1 MSQYGLT
8 SSKVLVFDHGMTSLI
23 QQSPGAVPADGANL
37 SQILIATGSAGLL
50 AALLIAL
57 GYGHR
62 TGKITVLARLAERSE
77 HSWLFRGLPGWSAFP
92 LRLAL
97 ISQLVL
103 LVGIYW
109 DIALRITRGRGDG
122 PLSNIAHYPIL
133 FGIFGLCAAGTLAM
147 VLPVGEH
154 PGRAALRITRCW
166 EAPTSGLLLG
176 LAGFFSLL
184 GFPLDA
190 VWQRLFGQDV
200 TLWGPARLM
209 VIGGA
214 SLSLV
219 AMALLEREGRF
230 VRTGRAETMRAL
242 YVRRSLLCGALL
254 VGLSLFQAEWDF
266 GVPQFRMVFQP
277 LLIAIAAGCALVA
290 ARLWV
295 GRGGAVLA
303 VALFVLTRGVL
314 TILVGPVLGGLSSAI
329 PLYVVEALCVE
340 IAAVALA
347 RRPLALG
354 VFSGMLIGTIGYTS
368 EYVWTAAAYRLPWSP
383 DMLPEGVAMSLV
395 GGVCGGLIGALLVRA
410 LRGELPPARV
420 RNAVFA
426 VAVAGI
432 AAAVVN
438 GLVGTSP
445 EGVRATV
452 AVDEATKQAEVR
464 IEPVSMV
471 QHPTW
476 LTITGWHGDALHVD
490 RLTEV
495 APGVYRTNQPMPV
508 HGLWKTII
516 RLHTGRAILATP
528 VYFPPN
534 AARNQPGV
542 STPAQF
548 TRDALPEYQLLRR
561 EAAPS
566 IPSWLWPA
574 ASSVVAA
581 LSLAYVL
588 ALGWG
593 AQRIGRAI
601 SGPPC
606 SEVNS
611 TPAHLA
617 SDPR

>member
-1 MSQYGLT
+1 
-8 SSKVLVFDHGMTSLI
+8 MTSFI
-23 QQSPGAVPADGANL
+23 QQPSGPDPADGADL
-37 SQILIATGSAGLL
+37 VQILIAAGSAGLL

-77 HSWLFRGLPGWSAFP
+77 HSWLLRGLPGWAALP

-97 ISQLVL
+97 TSL
-103 LVGIYW
+103 LVTLLGLYW
-109 DIALRITRGRGDG
+109 DIALRITQGRGSG

-133 FGIFGLCAAGTLAM
+133 FGIFGLCVAGTLAM

-154 PGRAALRITRCW
+154 PGRAALRITKCW

-209 VIGGA
+209 VIGGV

-242 YVRRSLLCGALL
+242 YVRRGLLCGALL
-254 VGLSLFQAEWDF
+254 LGLSVFQAEWDF

-277 LLIAIAAGCALVA
+277 LLIAVSAGCALVA

-295 GRGGAVLA
+295 GPGGAMLA
-303 VALFVLTRGVL
+303 VALFVLTRGGITL
-314 TILVGPVLGGLSSAI
+314 LVGPVLGGPIAAI
-329 PLYVVEALCVE
+329 PMYVVEALCVE
-340 IAAVALA
+340 LAATALA

-354 VFSGMLIGTIGYTS
+354 VFSGLLIGTIGYTS
-368 EYVWTAAAYRLPWSP
+368 EYLWTAAAYRLPWSP
-383 DMLPEGVAMSLV
+383 DMLPEGVLMSLT
-395 GGVCGGLIGALLVRA
+395 GGVCGGLLGALLVRA
-410 LRGELPPARV
+410 LRGELPPART
-420 RNAVFA
+420 RNTVFGLAVTG
-426 VAVAGI
+426 VAV
-432 AAAVVN
+432 AVVN

-445 EGVRATV
+445 DGVRASV
-452 AVDEATKQAEVR
+452 AVDERTMQAVVR
-464 IEPVSMV
+464 IEPTPIA

-476 LTITGWHGDALHVD
+476 LTITGWHGGSLHVD
-490 RLTEV
+490 RLTEIE
-495 APGVYRTNQPMPV
+495 PGVYRTNQPMPV
-508 HGLWKTII
+508 HGPWKTII
-516 RLHTGRAILATP
+516 RLHSGRAILATP
-528 VYFPPN
+528 VYFP
-534 AARNQPGV
+534 ADEIRNRPGV
-542 STPAQF
+542 ATPSQF

-566 IPSWLWPA
+566 VPDWLWPA
-574 ASSVVAA
+574 ASAVVVL

-593 AQRIGRAI
+593 GQRIGRAI

-606 SEVNS
+606 GERAR
-611 TPAHLA
+611 TA
-617 SDPR
+617 SGFATEAP